1 MNTLDPEEEELL
13 QSVENEEWKEIE
25 NFAGEKQR
33 YAEIAR
39 YQIDRMEI
47 ERLLSAE
54 DRQKIAELARELDRS
69 VPNVAR
75 DILHK
80 YLTGELVE
88 RTLGRS
94 P

>member
-13 QSVENEEWKEIE
+13 QSVENEEWMEIE

-33 YAEIAR
+33 YEEIAR
-39 YQIDRMEI
+39 YQIARMEI
-47 ERLLSAE
+47 ERLLSAD
-54 DRQKIAELARELDRS
+54 DRQKIAELARELDLS

-88 RTLGRS
+88 RTIDRS